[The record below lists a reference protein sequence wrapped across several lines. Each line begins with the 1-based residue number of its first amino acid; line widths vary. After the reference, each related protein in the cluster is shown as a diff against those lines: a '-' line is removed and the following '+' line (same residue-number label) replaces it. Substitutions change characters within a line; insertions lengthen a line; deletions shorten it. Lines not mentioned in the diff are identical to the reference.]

1 MNYKEGAV
9 LVFDKPFGW
18 TSFQLVNKVRWL
30 ICKKYNWKKLKV
42 GHAGTLDPLATG
54 LMIICTGGATK
65 KIDDIQ
71 AMSKQYLA
79 EITFGAS
86 TPSFD
91 LETEVDKIY
100 NVSHITEELIR
111 EKIQQFK
118 GEIEQVPPLFSA
130 KKVNGVRA
138 YQLARNG
145 VEKELK
151 PAKVTIYAIELLKF
165 SHPVATFSITCSKG
179 TYIRSLAR
187 DLGYALESGGYLT
200 ALRRT
205 AVGDYKESDAQE
217 IETFQKKLNFV

>member
-1 MNYKEGAV
+1 MNYKEGAI
-9 LVFDKPFGW
+9 LVFDKPYGW

-30 ICKKYNWKKLKV
+30 LCKKFDWKKLKV

-65 KIDDIQ
+65 RIDEIQ
-71 AMSKQYLA
+71 VMPKQYIA

-91 LETEVDKIY
+91 LETEVDKTY
-100 NVSHITEELIR
+100 ETKHLTPELIK
-111 EKIQQFK
+111 ETLAKFI

-130 KKVNGVRA
+130 KMVEGVRA

-145 VEKELK
+145 IKMDLNPSRVK
-151 PAKVTIYAIELLKF
+151 IYDLELLNF
-165 SHPVATFSITCSKG
+165 ASPVATISVSCSKG
-179 TYIRSLAR
+179 TYVRSLAR
-187 DLGYALESGGYLT
+187 DLGLALNSGGHLT

-205 AVGDYKESDAQE
+205 AVGHYKESDAQK
-217 IETFQKKLNFV
+217 IETFQKNLISV

>member
-1 MNYKEGAV
+1 MNYKEGAI

-30 ICKKYNWKKLKV
+30 LCKKYNWKKLKV

-91 LETEVDKIY
+91 LETKVDKIY
-100 NVSHITEELIR
+100 SASHITEELIR

-151 PAKVTIYAIELLKF
+151 SVKVTIYAIELIKF
-165 SHPVATFSITCSKG
+165 SNPIATFSITCSKG

-187 DLGYALESGGYLT
+187 DLGHALESGGHLT

-205 AVGDYKESDAQE
+205 AVGDYKESDAQG